1 MPKYYIYD
9 NDNQIGHL
17 ILKRQEPQ
25 SFEQSMPIG
34 MVDNTPFILAA
45 SFGLSFGVFAL
56 IGWQEAG
63 AIIGT
68 LGGFGLAGIKAWRG
82 SIIPESSDNTLR
94 IEAEFTD
101 PLAGVIYRDEIDNPH
116 IDKEALVRLCEAIKN
131 NNNEWIGRFKAQYLA
146 NVKRTQHTLIRTE
159 FLRLNYLTENN
170 KMQSRGKL
178 FVRQVVGI

>member
-25 SFEQSMPIG
+25 HFEQVALGG
-34 MVDNTPFILAA
+34 MVDNTPFILAT
-45 SFGLSFGVFAL
+45 SFGLSFGAFAL
-56 IGWQEAG
+56 VGWPTIG

-68 LGGFGLAGIKAWRG
+68 IGGFGLAGIKAWRG
-82 SIIPESSDNTLR
+82 SIIPESNDNHLK

-101 PLAGVIYRDEIDNPH
+101 TLSGVIYRDDIDNPH
-116 IDKEALVRLCEAIKN
+116 IHKESLVRLCQAIKHN
-131 NNNEWIGRFKAQYLA
+131 DLEWIGRFKAQYQA
-146 NVKRTQHTLIRTE
+146 NVKRTQHSLIRQE
-159 FLRLNYLTENN
+159 FIRLNYLTEGN

-178 FVRQVVGI
+178 FVRSVVGL